1 MFKEIIKNIEMLYDD
16 RIAVSERIS
25 INKIL
30 KILIVN
36 VLSTELVK
44 IKLQNYYK
52 VLI

>member
-16 RIAVSERIS
+16 RIGVSERIS

-30 KILIVN
+30 KILIVI